1 VNAELQK
8 QYTNAV
14 IQKEFDQLMDNIEFQ
29 SAVFQR
35 PFQYLLR
42 FAERQKLRGIVA
54 DVAYGTPDLCIGTLL
69 Q

>member
-1 VNAELQK
+1 
-8 QYTNAV
+8 
-14 IQKEFDQLMDNIEFQ
+14 MDNMEFQ

-42 FAERQKLRGIVA
+42 FAQRQELRGIQANV
-54 DVAYGTPDLCIGTLL
+54 VRGSPDQCITTLL